1 MASKIF
7 VCPRC
12 GERFD
17 VGYISVGHDAIERR
31 DLIIR
36 KFVPTDVDYDALTE
50 DMMIEDAIV
59 PCIKCGLHIDTV
71 RRVHGFRIKNKNTG
85 EIYYNDID

>member
-1 MASKIF
+1 MAQKTF

-12 GERFD
+12 GESFD
-17 VGYISVGHDAIERR
+17 VGYISVGHEAIERQ

-50 DMMIEDAIV
+50 DMMIQDSIV
-59 PCIKCGLHIDTV
+59 PCIKCGLHIGTIHEV
-71 RRVHGFRIKNKNTG
+71 CGFRIKNKNTG
-85 EIYYNDID
+85 EVYFNDID